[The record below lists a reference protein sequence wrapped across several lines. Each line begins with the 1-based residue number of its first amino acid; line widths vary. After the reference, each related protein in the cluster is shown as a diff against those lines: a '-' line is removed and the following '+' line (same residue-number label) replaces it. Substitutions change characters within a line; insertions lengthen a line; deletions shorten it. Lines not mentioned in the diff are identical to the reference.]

1 MADLFQQQ
9 PNLTIVTSA
18 IPRHEHAPPPTDLK
32 TTNPE
37 QMMLYAA
44 MMSHIQRDEKRGL
57 EHEGE
62 GEEGE
67 ERVGDGVEGIEMGAR
82 RKRRESDESTSA
94 EAETPASA
102 IGTPGPSGPGDHKKK
117 PGRKPLTNEPTSKR
131 KAQNRQAQRAFRE
144 RKEQHVKSLEIHVAR
159 LEAISAQKDEEV
171 ESLKAE
177 VRMLRA
183 QLKME
188 LEAGTK
194 GANGTGVAGVKREFT
209 FEFPRSMDPL
219 AHPQGVFGQASAQM
233 QMQQGS
239 LANALRQQQ
248 QAQQAQQQ
256 QEASTAP
263 GLSSASST
271 CSSMGHEEARG
282 GVGSVPIRV
291 NFGQASTGSS
301 CATSPTGA
309 GSRTPCETFCPA
321 ALPAFKSPAPVT
333 TPPIPG
339 PAAATT
345 TTTTTV
351 VVETPKCESDF
362 CAQLS
367 LACGTLKNPV
377 PQLPTA
383 PIEGGARSLF
393 SSPVVSTMGLPSFG
407 AVVEAAASNT
417 NAITGVVTTGA
428 TPGNDGSNFWNE
440 YREGAGTGLEGLD
453 ELFGAETGIGE
464 GTSLFDLPDLVGS
477 GTTSL
482 FPLDMANEDGG
493 VASPR
498 TQRTSSGSSG
508 SDLLPTAVGESS
520 FFDDDMDALVGVGEN
535 GEEVVGDSVPADR
548 QFLDCTQTWA
558 RIKQHPKFDSL
569 DIDRLCWELRG
580 KAKCSTTGPVLE
592 ESDVREAL
600 AKLEE

>member
-9 PNLTIVTSA
+9 PNPTLVASTT
-18 IPRHEHAPPPTDLK
+18 PRHEHAPPPTDLK

-62 GEEGE
+62 GREGE

-94 EAETPASA
+94 SAETPASA
-102 IGTPGPSGPGDHKKK
+102 MGTPGPSSGDHKKK

-144 RKEQHVKSLEIHVAR
+144 RKEQHVKSLEIHVSR

-194 GANGTGVAGVKREFT
+194 GANGTGVAGVKTEFT

-233 QMQQGS
+233 QMQQGF

-248 QAQQAQQQ
+248 EQQQ
-256 QEASTAP
+256 QSQQPQGASTAP
-263 GLSSASST
+263 TLSSASST

-291 NFGQASTGSS
+291 KVGQASTGSS
-301 CATSPTGA
+301 CATSP

-321 ALPAFKSPAPVT
+321 ALPAFKSPPPVT
-333 TPPIPG
+333 TPSIPG
-339 PAAATT
+339 AAM

-393 SSPVVSTMGLPSFG
+393 SSPVVSTVGLPSFG

-417 NAITGVVTTGA
+417 NAITGAITTGA
-428 TPGNDGSNFWNE
+428 TPGNDGSSFWNE

-464 GTSLFDLPDLVGS
+464 GTNLFDLPGLVGS

-482 FPLDMANEDGG
+482 FGPLDMGTEDGG
-493 VASPR
+493 VTSPR
-498 TQRTSSGSSG
+498 SQRTSSGSSG
-508 SDLLPTAVGESS
+508 SDLLPTAGGESS

-535 GEEVVGDSVPADR
+535 DEEVVGDSVPADR